1 MRRAPARTVEVST
14 QGGVASVELDG
25 VASRAAFL
33 MVLTHGAGG
42 GVGSPDLLAT
52 RDAAI
57 GLGGLVARVLQPYRV
72 RGASAPGSAVKQDE
86 AWLEIIA
93 ALRRRVPKVP
103 LIQGGRSNG
112 ARVACRTAA
121 AAGARGVVTLAFPL
135 HPPGDPA
142 RSRVDELRRPRD
154 AGIRVLVVSGERDP
168 FGIPD
173 SDDADR
179 LVVVP
184 GETHAMKG
192 HAAVIRNAV
201 TEWLPT
207 VLSSLRGTRLWMC
220 IACPLVARLL
230 EVRGAARLLEVRGAA
245 RLLEVRGAARRRR

>member
-1 MRRAPARTVEVST
+1 MRKAPARTVEVAT
-14 QGGVASVELDG
+14 QGGVARVELDG

-33 MVLTHGAGG
+33 FVLTHGAGG
-42 GVGSPDLLAT
+42 GVGAPDLLAA

-93 ALRRRVPKVP
+93 ALRKRVPKAP
-103 LIQGGRSNG
+103 LVQGGRSNG
-112 ARVACRTAA
+112 ARVACRTAVDV
-121 AAGARGVVTLAFPL
+121 GARGVVTLAFPL

-142 RSRVDELRRPRD
+142 KSRVEELRQPRG
-154 AGIRVLVVSGERDP
+154 AGIPVLVVNGERDP
-168 FGIPD
+168 FGIPGARD
-173 SDDADR
+173 VDR

-192 HAAVIRNAV
+192 HAAVIRGAI

-207 VLSSLRGTRLWMC
+207 VLTGLG
-220 IACPLVARLL
+220 CPQPSAGGIRVPEVAITPM
-230 EVRGAARLLEVRGAA
+230 GQPQMMP
-245 RLLEVRGAARRRR
+245 